1 MLGIPDMAFFKRE
14 LFSNLLKIRFLTKF
28 IFFPSLVLTPFII
41 YFYHPPAGLS
51 SDPFRGSALGYPAG
65 PLLIPFNEFSYERE
79 CISTGQFCYYLA
91 GLFEGDGYIT
101 VYTNT
106 TKRQRNPVF
115 AITFNLKDKPLA
127 IKILSFFNLGHI
139 SNRKSN
145 SVEMRIT
152 SVKDLILLV
161 HFINGKLRTPKI
173 DQLYNLIDWLNHNHS
188 CSIVKLPLDNSPL
201 SSNAWLSGFF
211 DADSCFYIGISPS
224 KTICK
229 FTRLA
234 EQRIIYPSPR
244 ANGAGRTQTNQSL
257 DRPVAPLIVATGQ
270 ENSLLQITSFFKVKL
285 YTRYRIS
292 IDKHYFII
300 RIESQHP
307 SQLLVN
313 YLDKFSLF
321 SSKYLDFL
329 SWKRALSLIIN
340 KNHKTDKGQK
350 IIANLK
356 NNMNNKRTKFNWD
369 HLNNLVNPL
378 YAPPSAPSKVSS

>member
-14 LFSNLLKIRFLTKF
+14 LFSYLLNIRFITKF
-28 IFFPSLVLTPFII
+28 IFFPSLILAPFFI
-41 YFYHPPAGLS
+41 YFYHPPAGLRS
-51 SDPFRGSALGYPAG
+51 YPLDTFTRRGVKG
-65 PLLIPFNEFSYERE
+65 PLFIPFNEFSYERE

-115 AITFNLKDKPLA
+115 AITFNIKDKPLA

-211 DADSCFYIGISPS
+211 DADSFFYIGISPS

-229 FTRLA
+229 FRFQR
-234 EQRIIYPSPR
+234 QRIIYPSPR
-244 ANGAGRTQTNQSL
+244 AVGAGRTQTNQSL
-257 DRPVAPLIVATGQ
+257 YSPETFKVSGQ
-270 ENSLLQITSFFKVKL
+270 ENSLLQITSFFQVKL

-300 RIESQHP
+300 RIESQH
-307 SQLLVN
+307 SAQLLVN

-378 YAPPSAPSKVSS
+378 YAPPSAPSKVSL

>member
-1 MLGIPDMAFFKRE
+1 MPALIGGFGNILVPIMLGIPDMAFFKRE
-14 LFSNLLKIRFLTKF
+14 LFSHLLNIRFITKF
-28 IFFPSLVLTPFII
+28 IFFPSLILAPFFI
-41 YFYHPPAGLS
+41 YFYHPPAGLRS
-51 SDPFRGSALGYPAG
+51 YPLDTFTRRGVKG
-65 PLLIPFNEFSYERE
+65 PLFIPFNEFSYERE

-106 TKRQRNPVF
+106 TKRKRNPVF
-115 AITFNLKDKPLA
+115 AITFNIKDKPLA

-229 FTRLA
+229 FSL
-234 EQRIIYPSPR
+234 EQRIIYPK
-244 ANGAGRTQTNQSL
+244 TNQSF
-257 DRPVAPLIVATGQ
+257 
-270 ENSLLQITSFFKVKL
+270 ENSLLQITSFFQVKL

-307 SQLLVN
+307 AQLLVN

-329 SWKRALSLIIN
+329 SWKRALSLILN

>member
-14 LFSNLLKIRFLTKF
+14 LFSYLLNIRFITKF
-28 IFFPSLVLTPFII
+28 IFFPSLILAPFFI
-41 YFYHPPAGLS
+41 YFYHPPAGLRS
-51 SDPFRGSALGYPAG
+51 YPLDTFTRRGVKG
-65 PLLIPFNEFSYERE
+65 PLFIPFNEFSYERE

-106 TKRQRNPVF
+106 TKRQSRRTNPVF
-115 AITFNLKDKPLA
+115 AITFNIKDKPLA

-211 DADSCFYIGISPS
+211 DADSFFYIGISPS

-229 FTRLA
+229 FSL
-234 EQRIIYPSPR
+234 EQRIIYPK
-244 ANGAGRTQTNQSL
+244 TNQSF
-257 DRPVAPLIVATGQ
+257 
-270 ENSLLQITSFFKVKL
+270 ENSLLQITSFFQVKL

-307 SQLLVN
+307 AQLLVN